1 MKVFENV
8 SRPEL
13 TVEAGLSWYSNYH
26 ETYFRHFSILKNQIK
41 RWPSMLSGNMEVITK
56 IDFRLEWKPGCLDLH
71 CFKRCNEQSTRV

>member
-13 TVEAGLSWYSNYH
+13 TIEADLSWYSNYH
-26 ETYFRHFSILKNQIK
+26 ETYFLCFSKIVSSLKNQIK

-71 CFKRCNEQSTRV
+71 CF